1 MSMNSE
7 VSEIQNLNPFI
18 FSVRRFTFRA
28 YYYVQHFMPN
38 RLPLRSGTVL

>member
-1 MSMNSE
+1 MSTNSE
-7 VSEIQNLNPFI
+7 AREIQNLNSFI
-18 FSVRRFTFRA
+18 FSVRRFTFQM